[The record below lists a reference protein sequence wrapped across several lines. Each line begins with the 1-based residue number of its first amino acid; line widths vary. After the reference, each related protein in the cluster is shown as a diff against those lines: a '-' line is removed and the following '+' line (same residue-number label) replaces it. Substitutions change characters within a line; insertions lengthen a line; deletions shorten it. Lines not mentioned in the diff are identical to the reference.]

1 MTGDDLHQDRQST
14 RSLVETVV
22 KAINRAPI
30 LSFHFVVDDADD
42 IADARRIDEACTK
55 YGVCCALHPHL
66 RDEEP
71 EEVEHDGD
79 VIVVLT
85 QLCSVIPET
94 DGWTTMDVRTRENV
108 TDSLAQSIGSCLRF
122 LSPMP
127 ASMWGKK
134 EFVVVAS
141 IYDAIWELAT
151 FLGEVPMLYR
161 AVHMKIERQLE
172 RIDQEGKE

>member
-1 MTGDDLHQDRQST
+1 MNDNIRDPRLTLILEHYGEEHQRWK
-14 RSLVETVV
+14 LVEELGE
-22 KAINRAPI
+22 
-30 LSFHFVVDDADD
+30 LSAELGRFRNGDRSNVADL
-42 IADARRIDEACTK
+42 IHECADA
-55 YGVCCALHPHL
+55 
-66 RDEEP
+66 
-71 EEVEHDGD
+71 
-79 VIVVLT
+79 IVVLT

-108 TDSLAQSIGSCLRF
+108 TDSLAQSIGSCLLF

-161 AVHMKIERQLE
+161 SVHMKINRQIE
-172 RIDQEGKE
+172 RIEGEKNHG

>member
-1 MTGDDLHQDRQST
+1 MKMNDPRLAQILAHYGEEHQRWK
-14 RSLVETVV
+14 LVEECGELLAELGRFKNGDRTNV
-22 KAINRAPI
+22 
-30 LSFHFVVDDADD
+30 ADL
-42 IADARRIDEACTK
+42 IQECADA
-55 YGVCCALHPHL
+55 
-66 RDEEP
+66 
-71 EEVEHDGD
+71 
-79 VIVVLT
+79 IVVLT

-161 AVHMKIERQLE
+161 AIEMKINRQIE
-172 RIDQEGKE
+172 RIEQEGKE

>member
-1 MTGDDLHQDRQST
+1 MNDNLRDPRLTLILEHYGEEHQRWK
-14 RSLVETVV
+14 LVEELGE
-22 KAINRAPI
+22 
-30 LSFHFVVDDADD
+30 LSAELGRFRNGDRSNVADL
-42 IADARRIDEACTK
+42 IHE
-55 YGVCCALHPHL
+55 CA
-66 RDEEP
+66 
-71 EEVEHDGD
+71 D

-108 TDSLAQSIGSCLRF
+108 TDSLAQSIGSCLLF
-122 LSPMP
+122 LSTMP

-161 AVHMKIERQLE
+161 AVHMKINRQIE
-172 RIDQEGKE
+172 RIEGEKNHG

>member
-1 MTGDDLHQDRQST
+1 MNDNLRDLRLTLILEHYGEEHQRWK
-14 RSLVETVV
+14 LVEELGE
-22 KAINRAPI
+22 
-30 LSFHFVVDDADD
+30 LSAELGRFRIGDRSNVADL
-42 IADARRIDEACTK
+42 IHE
-55 YGVCCALHPHL
+55 CA
-66 RDEEP
+66 
-71 EEVEHDGD
+71 D

>member
-1 MTGDDLHQDRQST
+1 MILFDIDPRIERIAKHYGPTHQRWK
-14 RSLVETVV
+14 LVEELGELTAEFGRM
-22 KAINRAPI
+22 KAGGRSNVAD
-30 LSFHFVVDDADD
+30 FVH
-42 IADARRIDEACTK
+42 EA
-55 YGVCCALHPHL
+55 A
-66 RDEEP
+66 
-71 EEVEHDGD
+71 D

>member
-1 MTGDDLHQDRQST
+1 MNDNHRDPRLTRILEHYGEEHQRWK
-14 RSLVETVV
+14 LVEELGE
-22 KAINRAPI
+22 
-30 LSFHFVVDDADD
+30 LSAELGRFRNGDRSN
-42 IADARRIDEACTK
+42 IADLIHE
-55 YGVCCALHPHL
+55 CA
-66 RDEEP
+66 
-71 EEVEHDGD
+71 D

-94 DGWTTMDVRTRENV
+94 DGWTTNDVRTREGV

>member
-1 MTGDDLHQDRQST
+1 MNDNLRDPRLTLILEHYGEEHQRWK
-14 RSLVETVV
+14 LVEELGE
-22 KAINRAPI
+22 
-30 LSFHFVVDDADD
+30 LSAELGRFRNGDRSNVADL
-42 IADARRIDEACTK
+42 IHECADA
-55 YGVCCALHPHL
+55 
-66 RDEEP
+66 
-71 EEVEHDGD
+71 
-79 VIVVLT
+79 IVVLT

-108 TDSLAQSIGSCLRF
+108 TDSLAQSIGSCLLF

-161 AVHMKIERQLE
+161 AVHMKINRQIE
-172 RIDQEGKE
+172 RIEGENNHG

>member
-1 MTGDDLHQDRQST
+1 MNDNHRDPRLTRILEHYGEEHQRWK
-14 RSLVETVV
+14 LVEELGE
-22 KAINRAPI
+22 
-30 LSFHFVVDDADD
+30 LSAELGRFRNGDRSN
-42 IADARRIDEACTK
+42 IADLIHE
-55 YGVCCALHPHL
+55 CA
-66 RDEEP
+66 
-71 EEVEHDGD
+71 D

>member
-1 MTGDDLHQDRQST
+1 MNDNLRDPRLTLILEHYGEEHQRWK
-14 RSLVETVV
+14 LVEELGE
-22 KAINRAPI
+22 
-30 LSFHFVVDDADD
+30 LSAELGRFRNGDRSNVADLTH
-42 IADARRIDEACTK
+42 E
-55 YGVCCALHPHL
+55 CA
-66 RDEEP
+66 
-71 EEVEHDGD
+71 D

-127 ASMWGKK
+127 VSMWGKK

>member
-1 MTGDDLHQDRQST
+1 MNDNHRDPRLTRILEHYGEEHQRWK
-14 RSLVETVV
+14 LVEELGE
-22 KAINRAPI
+22 
-30 LSFHFVVDDADD
+30 LSAELGRFRNGDRSN
-42 IADARRIDEACTK
+42 IADLIHE
-55 YGVCCALHPHL
+55 CA
-66 RDEEP
+66 
-71 EEVEHDGD
+71 D

-94 DGWTTMDVRTRENV
+94 DGWTTNDVRTREGV
-108 TDSLAQSIGSCLRF
+108 TNSLAQSIGSCLRF
-122 LSPMP
+122 LTPMP

>member
-1 MTGDDLHQDRQST
+1 MNENLRDPRLTRILEHYGEEHQRWK
-14 RSLVETVV
+14 LVEELGE
-22 KAINRAPI
+22 
-30 LSFHFVVDDADD
+30 LSAELGRFRNGDRSN
-42 IADARRIDEACTK
+42 IADLIHE
-55 YGVCCALHPHL
+55 CA
-66 RDEEP
+66 
-71 EEVEHDGD
+71 D

-94 DGWTTMDVRTRENV
+94 DGWTTNDVRTREGV
-108 TDSLAQSIGSCLRF
+108 TNSLAQSIGSCLRF
-122 LSPMP
+122 LAPMP
-127 ASMWGKK
+127 APMWGKK

>member
-1 MTGDDLHQDRQST
+1 MNDNHRDPRLTLILEHYGEEHQRWK
-14 RSLVETVV
+14 LVEELGE
-22 KAINRAPI
+22 
-30 LSFHFVVDDADD
+30 LSAELGRFRNGDRSNVADL
-42 IADARRIDEACTK
+42 IHE
-55 YGVCCALHPHL
+55 CA
-66 RDEEP
+66 
-71 EEVEHDGD
+71 D

>member
-1 MTGDDLHQDRQST
+1 MNDNFRDPRLTLILEHYGEEHQRWK
-14 RSLVETVV
+14 LVEELGE
-22 KAINRAPI
+22 
-30 LSFHFVVDDADD
+30 LSAELGRFRNGDRSNVADL
-42 IADARRIDEACTK
+42 IHECADA
-55 YGVCCALHPHL
+55 
-66 RDEEP
+66 
-71 EEVEHDGD
+71 
-79 VIVVLT
+79 IVVLT

-161 AVHMKIERQLE
+161 AVHMKINRQIE
-172 RIDQEGKE
+172 RIEGEKNHG

>member
-1 MTGDDLHQDRQST
+1 MNDNHRDPRLTRILEHYGEEHQRWK
-14 RSLVETVV
+14 LVEELGE
-22 KAINRAPI
+22 
-30 LSFHFVVDDADD
+30 LSAELGRFRNGDRSN
-42 IADARRIDEACTK
+42 IADLIHE
-55 YGVCCALHPHL
+55 CA
-66 RDEEP
+66 
-71 EEVEHDGD
+71 D

-94 DGWTTMDVRTRENV
+94 DGWTTNDVRTREGV
-108 TDSLAQSIGSCLRF
+108 TNSLAQSIGSCLRF
-122 LSPMP
+122 LTPLP